1 MLEIENEGE
10 GAGAALTFVLEFKCQ
25 YFHKVFVFVRSE
37 KCSYFA
43 LCS

>member
-25 YFHKVFVFVRSE
+25 YFHKVFCVCQVRE
-37 KCSYFA
+37 VQLFCA
-43 LCS
+43 L